1 MRPCQYRVEEAG
13 VFEIKNACIDIEN
26 LTAPELREL
35 LSYWESLRG
44 DRFAPSWTDVELI
57 DMPAKLLPYLTVVEV
72 RPAPLD
78 FVYAFY
84 GTGHMALK
92 ARDLTGRSIMEAL
105 PNENT
110 PIVFEQYRRTLEA
123 RKPLAFRRIVAPST
137 PSKGM
142 NPTQH
147 TLRVPLSADG
157 EGVQWIMSLS
167 DLRNSPE
174 MRDFYE
180 TFGRDRP
187 FRQTAALRR
196 ASAG

>member
-1 MRPCQYRVEEAG
+1 M
-13 VFEIKNACIDIEN
+13 FEIKNACIPVED
-26 LTAPELREL
+26 LAAPELREL
-35 LSYWESLRG
+35 LSYWQSLRG
-44 DRFAPSWTDVELI
+44 DRFAPSWTEVELI

-72 RPAPLD
+72 RHAPLD
-78 FVYAFY
+78 FVYSFY

-110 PIVFEQYRRTLEA
+110 PIVLEQYRRTLEA
-123 RKPLAFRRIVAPST
+123 RKPLAFRRIVTSPV
-137 PSKGM
+137 PDKGN

-187 FRQTAALRR
+187 FRQTTSVRR

>member
-1 MRPCQYRVEEAG
+1 MI
-13 VFEIKNACIDIEN
+13 EITNACIAVEK
-26 LTAPELREL
+26 LTTPELREFF
-35 LSYWESLRG
+35 SYWEGLRG
-44 DRFAPSWTDVELI
+44 VKFAPSWTDVELI

-78 FVYAFY
+78 FIYTFY

-92 ARDLTGRSIMEAL
+92 GRDLTGRSIMEAL

-123 RKPLAFRRIVAPST
+123 RKPLAFRRIVTSPAPD
-137 PSKGM
+137 KGK

-187 FRQTAALRR
+187 FRQNTSVRR

>member
-1 MRPCQYRVEEAG
+1 MI
-13 VFEIKNACIDIEN
+13 EITNACIAVEN
-26 LTAPELREL
+26 LTTPELREL
-35 LSYWESLRG
+35 FSYWEGLRG
-44 DRFAPSWTDVELI
+44 TKFAPSWTDVELI

-78 FVYAFY
+78 FIYTFY

-92 ARDLTGRSIMEAL
+92 GRDLTGRSIMEAL

-123 RKPLAFRRIVAPST
+123 RKPLAFRRIVTSPT
-137 PSKGM
+137 PDQGK

-187 FRQTAALRR
+187 FRQNTSVSR
-196 ASAG
+196 ASTG